1 MQAMALNVTQWLRQL
16 STLQWALGISIAF
29 HAALL
34 TIRAVDPVG
43 FNRLFESTPLEVILV
58 NTKSDRTPDQAQA
71 IAQASLAGGG
81 NADAGLA
88 SAPLPSMSASQIG
101 NSPEPQKAALAALRQ
116 RQQALLTQVRQ
127 QIAQLPPVDP
137 KASAN
142 TSQATEEE
150 RKRQALLNMLAQ
162 IEKRIQEEN
171 ARPRKHYISPA
182 TRDAVYA
189 VYYDALRQQIEEQG
203 TKQFPQQDGQKL
215 YGELTMIITV
225 NHTGE
230 VIDTEIAERSRSP
243 ALDRRAQAIVRSQRF
258 SAFTPAMRRQAD
270 HIVVVSRFRFTRNET
285 LQTQLRSQ

>member
-1 MQAMALNVTQWLRQL
+1 MALTVTHWLRRR
-16 STLQWALGISIAF
+16 SALQWALGISIAF

-43 FNRLFESTPLEVILV
+43 FNRLFENTPLEVILV
-58 NTKSDRTPDQAQA
+58 NTQSDQVPEQAQA

-81 NADAGLA
+81 SADAGLA
-88 SAPLPSMSASQIG
+88 SSPLPSTATAQFG
-101 NSPEPQKAALAALRQ
+101 NAPEPQAASLAALRQ

-142 TSQATEEE
+142 TPQAEAEE

-182 TRDAVYA
+182 TREAVYA
-189 VYYDALRQQIEEQG
+189 VYYDALRQQIEDQG
-203 TKQFPQQDGQKL
+203 TRQFPQEGGQKL
-215 YGELTMIITV
+215 YGELTMVITV

-230 VIDTEIAERSRSP
+230 VLDTEVADRSRSP
-243 ALDRRAQAIVRSQRF
+243 ALDRRAQAIVRAQRF
-258 SAFTPAMRRQAD
+258 APFTPAMRQQAD

-285 LQTQLRSQ
+285 LQTQLRGQ

>member
-1 MQAMALNVTQWLRQL
+1 MALNVTQWFRQR

-43 FNRLFESTPLEVILV
+43 FNRLFENTPLEVILV
-58 NTKSDRTPDQAQA
+58 NTQSDQMPEQAQA

-81 NADAGLA
+81 SADAGLA
-88 SAPLPSMSASQIG
+88 SSPLPSTASAQIG
-101 NSPEPQKAALAALRQ
+101 NAPEPQTASLAALRQ

-137 KASAN
+137 KTSAN
-142 TSQATEEE
+142 TPQAEAEE
-150 RKRQALLNMLAQ
+150 RKRQALFNMLAQ

-182 TRDAVYA
+182 TREAVYA

-203 TKQFPQQDGQKL
+203 TRQFPQAGGQKL
-215 YGELTMIITV
+215 YGELTMVITV

-230 VIDTEIAERSRSP
+230 VLDTEVADRSGSP
-243 ALDRRAQAIVRSQRF
+243 ALDRRAQAIVRAQRF
-258 SAFTPAMRRQAD
+258 APFTPAMRQQAD

-285 LQTQLRSQ
+285 LQTQLRGQ

>member
-1 MQAMALNVTQWLRQL
+1 MALTVTQWLRRR
-16 STLQWALGISIAF
+16 SALQWALGISIAL

-43 FNRLFESTPLEVILV
+43 FNRLFENTPLEVILV
-58 NTKSDRTPDQAQA
+58 NTQSDQVPEQAQA

-81 NADAGLA
+81 SADAGLA
-88 SAPLPSMSASQIG
+88 SSPLPSTATAQIG
-101 NSPEPQKAALAALRQ
+101 NAPEPQAASLAALRQ

-142 TSQATEEE
+142 TPQAEAAE

-182 TRDAVYA
+182 TREAVYA

-203 TKQFPQQDGQKL
+203 TRQFPQEGGQKL
-215 YGELTMIITV
+215 YGELTMVITV
-225 NHTGE
+225 NQTGE
-230 VIDTEIAERSRSP
+230 VLDTEVADRSRSP
-243 ALDRRAQAIVRSQRF
+243 ALDRRAQAIVRAQRF
-258 SAFTPAMRRQAD
+258 APFTPAMRQQAD

-285 LQTQLRSQ
+285 LQTQLRGQ

>member
-1 MQAMALNVTQWLRQL
+1 MALSVSQWLRQR
-16 STLQWALGISIAF
+16 STLQWALGISIAL

-43 FNRLFESTPLEVILV
+43 FNRLFENTPLEVILV
-58 NTKSDRTPDQAQA
+58 NTQSDQIPEQAQA

-81 NADAGLA
+81 SADAGLA
-88 SAPLPSMSASQIG
+88 SSPLPSTANAQIG
-101 NSPEPQKAALAALRQ
+101 NAPEPQAAALAALRQ

-127 QIAQLPPVDP
+127 QIAQLPPIDP

-142 TSQATEEE
+142 TPQAEAEE

-182 TRDAVYA
+182 TREAVYA

-203 TKQFPQQDGQKL
+203 TRQFPQEGGQKL
-215 YGELTMIITV
+215 YGELTMVITV

-230 VIDTEIAERSRSP
+230 VLDTEVADRSRSP
-243 ALDRRAQAIVRSQRF
+243 ALDRRAQAIVRAQRF
-258 SAFTPAMRRQAD
+258 APFTPAMRQQAD

-285 LQTQLRSQ
+285 LQTQLRGQ

>member
-1 MQAMALNVTQWLRQL
+1 MALTVTQWLRRR
-16 STLQWALGISIAF
+16 SALQWALGISIAF

-43 FNRLFESTPLEVILV
+43 FNRLFENTPLEVILV
-58 NTKSDRTPDQAQA
+58 NTQSDQVPEQAQA

-81 NADAGLA
+81 SADAGLA
-88 SAPLPSMSASQIG
+88 SSPLPSTATAQIG
-101 NSPEPQKAALAALRQ
+101 NAPEPQAASLAALRQ

-142 TSQATEEE
+142 TPQAEAEE

-182 TRDAVYA
+182 TREAVYA

-203 TKQFPQQDGQKL
+203 TRQFPQEGGQKL
-215 YGELTMIITV
+215 YGELTMVITV

-230 VIDTEIAERSRSP
+230 VLDTEVADRSRSP
-243 ALDRRAQAIVRSQRF
+243 ALDRRAQAIVRAQRF
-258 SAFTPAMRRQAD
+258 APFTPAMRQQAD

-285 LQTQLRSQ
+285 LQTQLRGQ

>member
-1 MQAMALNVTQWLRQL
+1 MALTVTQWLRQR

-43 FNRLFESTPLEVILV
+43 FNRLFENTPLEVILV
-58 NTKSDRTPDQAQA
+58 NTQSDQTPVQAQA

-81 NADAGLA
+81 SADAGLA
-88 SAPLPSMSASQIG
+88 SSPLPSTASAQIG
-101 NSPEPQKAALAALRQ
+101 NAPEPQAAALAALRQ

-142 TSQATEEE
+142 TPQAEAEE

-182 TRDAVYA
+182 TREAVYA

-203 TKQFPQQDGQKL
+203 TRQFPQEGGQKL
-215 YGELTMIITV
+215 YGELTMVITV

-230 VIDTEIAERSRSP
+230 VLDTEVADRSRSP
-243 ALDRRAQAIVRSQRF
+243 ALDRRAQAIVRAQRF
-258 SAFTPAMRRQAD
+258 APFTPAMRQQAD

-285 LQTQLRSQ
+285 LQTQLRGQ

>member
-1 MQAMALNVTQWLRQL
+1 MALTVTQWLRRR
-16 STLQWALGISIAF
+16 SALQWALGISIAL

-43 FNRLFESTPLEVILV
+43 FNRLFENTPLEVILV
-58 NTKSDRTPDQAQA
+58 NTQSDQVPEQAQA

-81 NADAGLA
+81 SADAGLT
-88 SAPLPSMSASQIG
+88 SSPLPSTATAQIG
-101 NSPEPQKAALAALRQ
+101 NAPEPQAASLAALRQ

-127 QIAQLPPVDP
+127 QIAQMPPVDA

-142 TSQATEEE
+142 TPQAEAEE
-150 RKRQALLNMLAQ
+150 RKRQALHNMLAQ
-162 IEKRIQEEN
+162 IEKRIQQEN

-182 TRDAVYA
+182 TREAVYA

-203 TKQFPQQDGQKL
+203 TRQFPQEGGQKL
-215 YGELTMIITV
+215 YGELTMVITV

-230 VIDTEIAERSRSP
+230 VLDTEVADRSRSS
-243 ALDRRAQAIVRSQRF
+243 ALDRRAQAIVRAQRF
-258 SAFTPAMRRQAD
+258 APFTPAMRQQAD

-285 LQTQLRSQ
+285 LQTQLRGQ

>member
-1 MQAMALNVTQWLRQL
+1 
-16 STLQWALGISIAF
+16 
-29 HAALL
+29 
-34 TIRAVDPVG
+34 
-43 FNRLFESTPLEVILV
+43 
-58 NTKSDRTPDQAQA
+58 
-71 IAQASLAGGG
+71 
-81 NADAGLA
+81 
-88 SAPLPSMSASQIG
+88 
-101 NSPEPQKAALAALRQ
+101 LAALRQ

-137 KASAN
+137 NASAN
-142 TSQATEEE
+142 TPQALEEE

-182 TRDAVYA
+182 TREAVYA
-189 VYYDALRQQIEEQG
+189 VYYDALRQQIEEHG
-203 TKQFPQQDGQKL
+203 TRQFPQQDGQKL
-215 YGELTMIITV
+215 YGELTMVITV

-230 VIDTEIAERSRSP
+230 VLDTEIAQRSQSP

-285 LQTQLRSQ
+285 LQTQLRNQ

>member
-1 MQAMALNVTQWLRQL
+1 MALTVTQWLRRR
-16 STLQWALGISIAF
+16 SALQWALGISIAF

-43 FNRLFESTPLEVILV
+43 FNRLFENTPLEVILV
-58 NTKSDRTPDQAQA
+58 NTQSDQVPEQAQA

-81 NADAGLA
+81 SADAGLA
-88 SAPLPSMSASQIG
+88 SSPLPSTATAQIG
-101 NSPEPQKAALAALRQ
+101 NAPEPQAASLAALRQ

-142 TSQATEEE
+142 TPQAEAEE

-182 TRDAVYA
+182 TREAVYA
-189 VYYDALRQQIEEQG
+189 VYYDALRQQIEDQG
-203 TKQFPQQDGQKL
+203 TRQFPQEGGQKL
-215 YGELTMIITV
+215 YGELTMVITV

-230 VIDTEIAERSRSP
+230 VLDTEVADRSRSP
-243 ALDRRAQAIVRSQRF
+243 ALDRRAQAIVRAQRF
-258 SAFTPAMRRQAD
+258 APFTPAMRQQAD

-285 LQTQLRSQ
+285 LQTQLRGQ

>member
-1 MQAMALNVTQWLRQL
+1 MALTVTQWLRRR
-16 STLQWALGISIAF
+16 SALQWALGISIAF

-43 FNRLFESTPLEVILV
+43 FNRLFKNTPLEVILV
-58 NTKSDRTPDQAQA
+58 NTQSDQVPEQAQA

-81 NADAGLA
+81 SADVGLA
-88 SAPLPSMSASQIG
+88 SSPLPSTATAQIG
-101 NSPEPQKAALAALRQ
+101 NAPEPQAASLAALRQ

-142 TSQATEEE
+142 TPQAEAEE

-182 TRDAVYA
+182 TREAVYA

-203 TKQFPQQDGQKL
+203 TRQFPQEGGQKL
-215 YGELTMIITV
+215 YGELTMVITV

-230 VIDTEIAERSRSP
+230 VLDTEVADRSRSP
-243 ALDRRAQAIVRSQRF
+243 ALDRRAQAIVRAQRF
-258 SAFTPAMRRQAD
+258 APFTPAMRQQAD

-285 LQTQLRSQ
+285 LQTQLRGQ

>member
-1 MQAMALNVTQWLRQL
+1 MALTVTQWLRRR
-16 STLQWALGISIAF
+16 SALQWALGISIAF

-43 FNRLFESTPLEVILV
+43 FNRLFENTPLEVILV
-58 NTKSDRTPDQAQA
+58 NTQSDQVPEQAQA

-81 NADAGLA
+81 SADAGLA
-88 SAPLPSMSASQIG
+88 SSPLPSTATAQIG
-101 NSPEPQKAALAALRQ
+101 NAPEPQAASLAALRQ

-142 TSQATEEE
+142 TPQAEAEE

-182 TRDAVYA
+182 TREAVYA

-203 TKQFPQQDGQKL
+203 TRQFPHEGGQKL
-215 YGELTMIITV
+215 YGELTMVITV

-230 VIDTEIAERSRSP
+230 VLDTEVADRSRSP
-243 ALDRRAQAIVRSQRF
+243 ALDRRAQAIVRAQRF
-258 SAFTPAMRRQAD
+258 APFTPAMRQQAD

-285 LQTQLRSQ
+285 LQTQLRGQ

>member
-1 MQAMALNVTQWLRQL
+1 MALTVTQWLRRR
-16 STLQWALGISIAF
+16 SALQWALGISIAF

-43 FNRLFESTPLEVILV
+43 FNRLFENTPLEVILV
-58 NTKSDRTPDQAQA
+58 NTQSDQVPEQAQA

-81 NADAGLA
+81 SADAGLA
-88 SAPLPSMSASQIG
+88 SSPLPSTATAQIG
-101 NSPEPQKAALAALRQ
+101 NAPEPQATSLAALRQ

-142 TSQATEEE
+142 TPQAEAEE

-182 TRDAVYA
+182 TREAVYA

-203 TKQFPQQDGQKL
+203 TRQFPQEGGQKL
-215 YGELTMIITV
+215 YGELTMVITV

-230 VIDTEIAERSRSP
+230 VLDTEVADRSRSP
-243 ALDRRAQAIVRSQRF
+243 ALDRRAQAIVRAQRF
-258 SAFTPAMRRQAD
+258 APFTPAMRQQAD

-285 LQTQLRSQ
+285 LQTQLRGQ

>member
-1 MQAMALNVTQWLRQL
+1 MALTVTQWLRRR
-16 STLQWALGISIAF
+16 SALQWALGISIAF

-43 FNRLFESTPLEVILV
+43 FNRLFENTPLEVILV
-58 NTKSDRTPDQAQA
+58 NTQSDQVPEQAQA

-81 NADAGLA
+81 SADAGLA
-88 SAPLPSMSASQIG
+88 SSPLPSTATAQIG
-101 NSPEPQKAALAALRQ
+101 NAPEPQAASLAALRQ

-142 TSQATEEE
+142 TPQAEAEE

-182 TRDAVYA
+182 TREAVYA
-189 VYYDALRQQIEEQG
+189 VYYDALRQQIEDQG
-203 TKQFPQQDGQKL
+203 TRQFPQEGGQKL
-215 YGELTMIITV
+215 YGELTMVITV

-230 VIDTEIAERSRSP
+230 VLDTEVADRSRLP
-243 ALDRRAQAIVRSQRF
+243 ALDRRAQAIVRAQRF
-258 SAFTPAMRRQAD
+258 APFTPAMRQQAD

-285 LQTQLRSQ
+285 LQTQLRGQ

>member
-1 MQAMALNVTQWLRQL
+1 MALSVSQWLRQR
-16 STLQWALGISIAF
+16 STLQWALGISIAL

-43 FNRLFESTPLEVILV
+43 FNRLFENTPLEVILV
-58 NTKSDRTPDQAQA
+58 NTQSDQRPEQAQA

-81 NADAGLA
+81 SADAGLA
-88 SAPLPSMSASQIG
+88 SSPLPSTATAQIG
-101 NSPEPQKAALAALRQ
+101 NATEPQADSLTALRQ

-127 QIAQLPPVDP
+127 QITQLPPVDP

-142 TSQATEEE
+142 TPQAEAHE

-182 TRDAVYA
+182 TREAVYA

-203 TKQFPQQDGQKL
+203 TRQFPQEGGQKL
-215 YGELTMIITV
+215 YGELTMVITV

-230 VIDTEIAERSRSP
+230 VLDTEVADRSRSP
-243 ALDRRAQAIVRSQRF
+243 ALDRRAQAIVRAQRF
-258 SAFTPAMRRQAD
+258 APFTPAMRQQAD

-285 LQTQLRSQ
+285 LQTQLRGQ

>member
-1 MQAMALNVTQWLRQL
+1 MASPLMTWIRRR
-16 STLQWALGISIAF
+16 STLQWALGISVAL

-43 FNRLFESTPLEVILV
+43 FNRLFENTPLEVILV
-58 NTKSDRTPDQAQA
+58 NTKSDQAPEKAQA

-81 NADAGLA
+81 RADAGLA
-88 SAPLPSMSASQIG
+88 SAPLPSTASAQLG
-101 NSPEPQKAALAALRQ
+101 NASDAQASSLASLRQ

-127 QIAQLPPVDP
+127 QIAQLPPIDP
-137 KASAN
+137 KASAD
-142 TSQATEEE
+142 TPQAAEQE

-182 TRDAVYA
+182 TREAVYA
-189 VYYDALRQQIEEQG
+189 VYYDALRQQVEEQG
-203 TKQFPQQDGQKL
+203 TRQFPQEGGQKL
-215 YGELTMIITV
+215 YGELTMVITV

-230 VIDTEIAERSRSP
+230 VIDTEVAERSRSP

-258 SAFTPAMRRQAD
+258 APFTPAMRQQAD

-285 LQTQLRSQ
+285 LQTQLRAQ

>member
-1 MQAMALNVTQWLRQL
+1 MQAMAPTVIRWLRRR
-16 STLQWALGISIAF
+16 STLQWALGISVAF

-34 TIRAVDPVG
+34 TIRAVDPAG
-43 FNRLFESTPLEVILV
+43 FNRLFENTPLEVILV
-58 NTKSDRTPDQAQA
+58 NTQSDQVPDQAQA

-81 NADAGLA
+81 SAEKGLA
-88 SAPLPSMSASQIG
+88 SAPLPSMATAQIG
-101 NSPEPQKAALAALRQ
+101 NAPEPQASALASLRQ

-137 KASAN
+137 NASAN
-142 TSQATEEE
+142 TPQAQEEE

-182 TRDAVYA
+182 TREAVYA
-189 VYYDALRQQIEEQG
+189 AYYDALRQQIEEQG
-203 TKQFPQQDGQKL
+203 TQQFPQENGQKL
-215 YGELTMIITV
+215 YGELTMVITV

>member
-1 MQAMALNVTQWLRQL
+1 MAGHLIQWFKGL
-16 STLQWALGISIAF
+16 STMQWALGVSIAF

-43 FNRLFESTPLEVILV
+43 FNRLFENTPLEVILV
-58 NTKSDRTPDQAQA
+58 NTQSDQAPDQAQA

-81 NADAGLA
+81 SADAGLA
-88 SAPLPSMSASQIG
+88 SAPLPNTATAQIG
-101 NSPEPQKAALAALRQ
+101 NSPEPQQTALAALRQ
-116 RQQALLTQVRQ
+116 RQEALLTQVRQ

-137 KASAN
+137 DASAN
-142 TSQATEEE
+142 TPQAQEEE
-150 RKRQALLNMLAQ
+150 RKRQALLNMLAK

-171 ARPRKHYISPA
+171 ARPRKHFVSPA
-182 TRDAVYA
+182 TREAVYA

-203 TKQFPQQDGQKL
+203 TRQFPQQDGQKL

-230 VIDTEIAERSRSP
+230 VLETEIAERSSSP
-243 ALDRRAQAIVRSQRF
+243 ALDRRAQALVRSQRF

-285 LQTQLRSQ
+285 LQTQLRGQ

>member
-1 MQAMALNVTQWLRQL
+1 
-16 STLQWALGISIAF
+16 
-29 HAALL
+29 
-34 TIRAVDPVG
+34 
-43 FNRLFESTPLEVILV
+43 VILV
-58 NTKSDRTPDQAQA
+58 NTQSDQVPEQAQA

-81 NADAGLA
+81 SADAGLA
-88 SAPLPSMSASQIG
+88 SSPLPSTATAQIG
-101 NSPEPQKAALAALRQ
+101 NAPEPQAASLAALRQ

-142 TSQATEEE
+142 TPQAEAEE

-182 TRDAVYA
+182 TREAVYA
-189 VYYDALRQQIEEQG
+189 VYYDALRQQIEDQG
-203 TKQFPQQDGQKL
+203 TRQFPQEGGQKL
-215 YGELTMIITV
+215 YGELTMVITV

-230 VIDTEIAERSRSP
+230 VLDTEVADRSRSP
-243 ALDRRAQAIVRSQRF
+243 ALDRRAQAIVRAQRF
-258 SAFTPAMRRQAD
+258 APFTPAMRQQAD

-285 LQTQLRSQ
+285 LQTQLRGQ

>member
-1 MQAMALNVTQWLRQL
+1 MALTVTQWLRRR
-16 STLQWALGISIAF
+16 SALQWALGISIAL
-29 HAALL
+29 HVALL
-34 TIRAVDPVG
+34 TIRVVDPVG
-43 FNRLFESTPLEVILV
+43 FNRLFENTPLEVILV
-58 NTKSDRTPDQAQA
+58 NTQSDQVPEQAQA

-81 NADAGLA
+81 SEDAGLA
-88 SAPLPSMSASQIG
+88 SSPLPSTATAQIG
-101 NSPEPQKAALAALRQ
+101 NAPEPQAASLAALRQ

-142 TSQATEEE
+142 TPQAEAAE

-162 IEKRIQEEN
+162 IEKRIKEEN

-182 TRDAVYA
+182 TREAVYA

-203 TKQFPQQDGQKL
+203 TRQFPQEGGQKL
-215 YGELTMIITV
+215 YGELTMVITV

-230 VIDTEIAERSRSP
+230 VLDTEVADRSRSP
-243 ALDRRAQAIVRSQRF
+243 ALDRRAQAIVRAQRF
-258 SAFTPAMRRQAD
+258 APFTPAMRQQAD

-285 LQTQLRSQ
+285 LQTQLRGQ

>member
-1 MQAMALNVTQWLRQL
+1 MQAMAPHVIRWLRQR
-16 STLQWALGISIAF
+16 STLQWALGISLVF

-43 FNRLFESTPLEVILV
+43 FNRLFENTPLEVILV
-58 NTKSDRTPDQAQA
+58 NTQSDRAPDQAQA

-81 NADAGLA
+81 SANTGMA
-88 SAPLPSMSASQIG
+88 SAPLPSMAAAQVG
-101 NSPEPQKAALAALRQ
+101 NAPEPQQAALAALRQ

-137 KASAN
+137 NASAN
-142 TSQATEEE
+142 TPQALEEE

-182 TRDAVYA
+182 TREAVYA
-189 VYYDALRQQIEEQG
+189 VYYDALRQQIEDQG
-203 TKQFPQQDGQKL
+203 TRQFPQQDGQKL
-215 YGELTMIITV
+215 YGELTMVITV

-230 VIDTEIAERSRSP
+230 VLDTEIAQRSQSP

-258 SAFTPAMRRQAD
+258 SAFTPTMRRQAD

-285 LQTQLRSQ
+285 LQTQLRNQ

>member
-1 MQAMALNVTQWLRQL
+1 MALTVTQWLRRR
-16 STLQWALGISIAF
+16 SALQWALGISIAF

-43 FNRLFESTPLEVILV
+43 FNRLFENTPLEVILV
-58 NTKSDRTPDQAQA
+58 NTQSDQVPEQAQA

-81 NADAGLA
+81 SADVGLA
-88 SAPLPSMSASQIG
+88 SSPLPSTATAQIG
-101 NSPEPQKAALAALRQ
+101 NAPEPQAASLAALRQ

-142 TSQATEEE
+142 TPQAEAEE

-182 TRDAVYA
+182 TREAVYA

-203 TKQFPQQDGQKL
+203 TRQFPQEGGQKL
-215 YGELTMIITV
+215 YGELTMVITV

-230 VIDTEIAERSRSP
+230 VLDTEVADRSRSP
-243 ALDRRAQAIVRSQRF
+243 ALDRRAQAIVRAQRF
-258 SAFTPAMRRQAD
+258 APFTPAMRQQAD

-285 LQTQLRSQ
+285 LQTQLRGQ

>member
-1 MQAMALNVTQWLRQL
+1 MALTVTQWLRRR
-16 STLQWALGISIAF
+16 SALQWALGISIAF

-43 FNRLFESTPLEVILV
+43 FNRLFENTPLEVILV
-58 NTKSDRTPDQAQA
+58 NTQSDQVPEQAQA

-81 NADAGLA
+81 SADAGLA
-88 SAPLPSMSASQIG
+88 SSPLPSTATAQFG
-101 NSPEPQKAALAALRQ
+101 NAPEPQAASLAALRQ

-142 TSQATEEE
+142 TPQAEAEE

-182 TRDAVYA
+182 TREAVYA
-189 VYYDALRQQIEEQG
+189 VYYDALRQQIEDQG
-203 TKQFPQQDGQKL
+203 TRQFPQEGGQKL
-215 YGELTMIITV
+215 YGELTMVITV

-230 VIDTEIAERSRSP
+230 VLDTEVADRSRSP
-243 ALDRRAQAIVRSQRF
+243 ALDRRAQAIVRAQRF
-258 SAFTPAMRRQAD
+258 APFTPAMRQQAD

-285 LQTQLRSQ
+285 LQTQLRGQ